1 MIQTLEKDDFS
12 LVILGLILA
21 RWAHIW
27 SANFFYK
34 TST

>member
-1 MIQTLEKDDFS
+1 MIQTLEKDDFG
-12 LVILGLILA
+12 LVILA